1 MYYLEYKTS
10 RRTVNYDDFMLRE
23 IPKDDIFL
31 DFKAGSNN
39 MSIAIEFQIQYQA
52 DESKRGNGGN
62 ALKIYANQSS
72 DNAVA
77 N

>member
-1 MYYLEYKTS
+1 VTFEEKNNFIMYYLEYKTS

-39 MSIAIEFQIQYQA
+39 MSIAIEF
-52 DESKRGNGGN
+52 
-62 ALKIYANQSS
+62 
-72 DNAVA
+72 
-77 N
+77 